1 MAEHI
6 QSARVLSATDLTS
19 QVRQLVVLPREQPI
33 GFKPGQW
40 VSLKLPV
47 GTRPPLN
54 RAYSMAAPATASG
67 ELTLIFDRVTDGLGS
82 SYLSQMKPGEELTLS
97 GPFGNFLL
105 PPSIDRELILV
116 ARYTG
121 LVPIRCMLKEL
132 YGQRYRDPVLLI
144 TVAPAED
151 ELLFH
156 QELLSMA
163 VTHPS
168 FRYLPLVA
176 ADGEQQAVDLTLP
189 MLRPFLDR
197 PAKVLP
203 MLCGTKGFVRPL
215 RSRFVEAG
223 YDRKEVKTETYD

>member
-1 MAEHI
+1 MAERI

-19 QVRQLVVLPREQPI
+19 QVRQLVVLPTGQPI
-33 GFKPGQW
+33 GFTPGQW

-82 SYLSQMKPGEELTLS
+82 GYLFQMKPGEELALS
-97 GPFGNFLL
+97 GPFGNFVL

-132 YGQRYRDPVLLI
+132 YGKRYRNPVLLI
-144 TVAPAED
+144 AVAPAED

-156 QELLSMA
+156 QEMLSLA
-163 VTHPS
+163 VTHPG

-176 ADGEQQAVDLTLP
+176 ADGEQQAVELTLP
-189 MLRPFLDR
+189 MLIPFLDR

>member
-97 GPFGNFLL
+97 GPFGNFVL

>member
-6 QSARVLSATDLTS
+6 QSATVLSATDLTP
-19 QVRQLVVLPREQPI
+19 QVRQLVILPREQPI
-33 GFKPGQW
+33 AFKPGQW

-54 RAYSMAAPATASG
+54 RAYSMAAPSTASG
-67 ELTLIFDRVTDGLGS
+67 ELTLVFDRVTDGLGS
-82 SYLSQMKPGEELTLS
+82 SYLFHMKPGDEVSLS
-97 GPFGNFLL
+97 GPFGNFVL
-105 PPSIDRELILV
+105 PAASDREMLFV

-121 LVPIRCMLKEL
+121 LVPIRCMLREL
-132 YGQRYRDPVLLI
+132 YARSYRDPVFLI
-144 TVAPAED
+144 TIAPAEE

-156 QELLSMA
+156 QELLSLA
-163 VTHPS
+163 VTHPG

-176 ADGEQQAVDLTLP
+176 AAGEQQAVDLTWS
-189 MLRPFLDR
+189 MLSPLLDGG
-197 PAKVLP
+197 AKVLP